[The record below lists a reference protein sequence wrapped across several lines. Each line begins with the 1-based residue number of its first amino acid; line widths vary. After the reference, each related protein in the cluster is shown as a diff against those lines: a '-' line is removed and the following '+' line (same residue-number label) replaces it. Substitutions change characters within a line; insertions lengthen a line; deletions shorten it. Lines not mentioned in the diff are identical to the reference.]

1 MPDISGAMV
10 KDKTA
15 ALKGSGAA
23 EVVSADC
30 GCLLNI
36 NGAFEKQ
43 GESLRGEH
51 LASFL
56 LRRTGGK

>member
-1 MPDISGAMV
+1 V
-10 KDKTA
+10 
-15 ALKGSGAA
+15 
-23 EVVSADC
+23 VVSADC